1 MHYLL
6 SRFVAKGETM
16 YKHLIPTGALL
27 LALALASPANAASF
41 TYSTN
46 LNGANELP
54 MNSSLATGTAVFTL
68 SGNSLNVLE
77 SFTGLSMPATGGH
90 IHCCAP
96 SGTSV
101 GIAIPFIYF
110 PGTTSGTYSQ
120 TFDLTSPLIYT
131 SEFLSS
137 KGGTASGAEAALIS
151 GLNAG
156 QAYANIHDS
165 NYRGGE
171 IRGTIS
177 PTPEPSGL
185 VLLGTGMIGILQA
198 VRRKVRA

>member
-1 MHYLL
+1 
-6 SRFVAKGETM
+6 M

-46 LNGANELP
+46 LNGATEVPPNT
-54 MNSSLATGTAVFTL
+54 SSATGTAVFTL
-68 SGNSLNVLE
+68 SGDSLSVLE
-77 SFTGLSMPATGGH
+77 SFTGLSAPATGGH

-96 SGTSV
+96 AGSTV
-101 GIAIPFIYF
+101 GIAIPFIGF
-110 PGTTSGTYSQ
+110 PGITSGTYSH
-120 TFDLTSPLIYT
+120 TFDLTSSLTYT
-131 SEFLSS
+131 SGFLSL
-137 KGGTASGAEAALIS
+137 KGGTPSGAEAALIT

-156 QAYANIHDS
+156 QAYANIHD
-165 NYRGGE
+165 NNFRGGE